1 MVSQDEA
8 VDALVALGYSS
19 AEAKEAVDKCK
30 KSGLNTEVIIKKS
43 LTYLMSKT
51 LI

>member
-19 AEAKEAVDKCK
+19 SEAKEAVDKCK
-30 KSGLNTEVIIKKS
+30 KSGLNTEDIIKKS
-43 LTYLMSKT
+43 LSYLMSKT